1 MKNLDKDSLKELALG
16 IFEMILLVFVIY
28 FVARDYPNSIPL
40 VDLLPIFISALLGA
54 TFMGIYNRSEI
65 DTDEDFKKAKS
76 RFSKAVSFVTLGYLF
91 LALALFVSKKEVE
104 VIPLEVRQVDA
115 TIVNISK
122 DTVLLSN
129 DGSFEGIKDVSNVSS
144 LNIGDKITTISHED
158 KVTHI
163 KSWTGYTT
171 DIKEK
176 TTTLKVN

>member
-1 MKNLDKDSLKELALG
+1 MKNLDKDTLKELALG

-28 FVARDYPNSIPL
+28 FVARDYPNSLPL

-54 TFMGIYNRSEI
+54 AFMGIYNRSEI
-65 DTDEDFKKAKS
+65 DSDEDFKKAKS
-76 RFSKAVSFVTLGYLF
+76 RFSKAVSFVILGYFF

-104 VIPLEVRQVDA
+104 VTPLEVRQVDA

-129 DGSFEGIKDVSNVSS
+129 NGSFEGVKDVTNVSG
-144 LNIGDKITTISHED
+144 LNIGNKVITISHED
-158 KVTHI
+158 KVTHF

-171 DIKEK
+171 EFKEK
-176 TTTLKVN
+176 LTTLKGD